1 MSKKLY
7 PKIEGK
13 TINVKNLTISS
24 ANNTLCL
31 YLLFTAD
38 DPNNYFIVFENVSQ
52 LKLSDISFPFQICG
66 FEIQDHSSRGYQKE
80 ARFFI
85 NDYEDGKISFW
96 CEDYGITGKEQAE

>member
-1 MSKKLY
+1 MSKKFY
-7 PKIEGK
+7 SEIIGK
-13 TINVKNLTISS
+13 TITVKDLTISS
-24 ANNTLCL
+24 DNNTLCL
-31 YLLFTAD
+31 YLFFTAD
-38 DPNNYFIVFENVSQ
+38 TPNKYFIVFKNVSQ

-96 CEDYGITGKEQAE
+96 CEDYGITGKD